1 MCLQIS
7 GPTLE
12 LTRQTITRRGVRKRL
27 PRVLKDLWAMPVSAP
42 GLINLTSVRD
52 GRLRTNIR
60 KLAVLDEAVA
70 AFNPTKR
77 IKGKDS

>member
-1 MCLQIS
+1 
-7 GPTLE
+7 
-12 LTRQTITRRGVRKRL
+12 
-27 PRVLKDLWAMPVSAP
+27 MPVSAP

-77 IKGKDS
+77 IKGKTLRTSSVPGVRQI